1 MKAFFL
7 NRTVQ
12 LVALA
17 ATMLVLVALGHHDAA
32 LTMGILGP
40 VVGANDLSLLDVA
53 KRLDPNGDTAD
64 VAEMLSQTNEIIQ
77 DIPWVEGNLPTGNRT
92 TIRTG
97 LPTPVWR
104 KLYGGVPAS
113 KSQTAQVD
121 DTCGMLEARSEP
133 DVDVVRMA
141 NDPGRF
147 RLDEAASFVEAMGQT
162 FASTLIYEDTSLHPE
177 RFYGLAPRYSKISG
191 SPSAQNVIDAGGT
204 GSDNTSIWLIGW
216 SRRTVFGMYPKNS
229 KAGLSHRDL
238 GEGDAFDD
246 AGNRYRAYMDL
257 FKWDCGLVVKDWRY
271 AVRIANVDISDLE
284 GQTGTQA
291 ASATTAIINL
301 LIKAKHL
308 LPTLSGVQPRVYA
321 NRTIRQMLDI
331 AALNKSNNALA
342 IREAAGQFQTDFLG
356 IPIRTVDQ
364 ILNTEAQVV

>member
-40 VVGANDLSLLDVA
+40 VVGANNLTLLDVA
-53 KRLDPNGDTAD
+53 KRLDPDGDTAD
-64 VAEMLSQTNEIIQ
+64 VAEMLSQTNEIVP

-92 TIRTG
+92 TIRDG
-97 LPTPVWR
+97 LPVPIFR
-104 KLYGGVPAS
+104 KIYKGVPPS
-113 KSQTAQVD
+113 KSLTAQVE

-133 DVDVVRMA
+133 DVDVVRLA

-147 RLDEAASFVEAMGQT
+147 RLDEAQSFVEAMGQT
-162 FASTLIYEDTSLHPE
+162 FASTLLYGDTSLNPE
-177 RFYGLAPRYSKISG
+177 RFYGLAPRYSALSGAPIS
-191 SPSAQNVIDAGGT
+191 ANVIDAGGT

-216 SRRTVFGMYPKNS
+216 GPRSIFGIYPRNS
-229 KAGLSHRDL
+229 KAGLQHRDL
-238 GEGDAFDD
+238 GEGDAFDPD
-246 AGNRYRAYMDL
+246 GNRYRAYMDL

-271 AVRIANVDISDLE
+271 AVRIANIDVSDL
-284 GQTGTQA
+284 QSQSGTQA
-291 ASATTAIINL
+291 PTAATAIIKL
-301 LIKAKHL
+301 LIRAKHM
-308 LPTLSGVQPRVYA
+308 LPSFAGVQPRIYA
-321 NRTIRQMLDI
+321 NRTVRQVLDI
-331 AALNKSNNALA
+331 AALEKSSNALA

-364 ILNTEAQVV
+364 LLLTEAAVA